1 MPLRLTETGVPM
13 FQLIGSLLAFF
24 AIISVLAGSPIA
36 GTVFALTTFI
46 WVVVAEPNRRERIVK
61 DDASWDSIYEARF
74 GR

>member
-1 MPLRLTETGVPM
+1 M

-46 WVVVAEPNRRERIVK
+46 WVVVANPGRRDRIVK
-61 DDASWDSIYEARF
+61 DDAPWGAIYEARF
-74 GR
+74 SR

>member
-1 MPLRLTETGVPM
+1 M

-46 WVVVAEPNRRERIVK
+46 WVVVAKPRSPRPP
-61 DDASWDSIYEARF
+61 
-74 GR
+74 GQG